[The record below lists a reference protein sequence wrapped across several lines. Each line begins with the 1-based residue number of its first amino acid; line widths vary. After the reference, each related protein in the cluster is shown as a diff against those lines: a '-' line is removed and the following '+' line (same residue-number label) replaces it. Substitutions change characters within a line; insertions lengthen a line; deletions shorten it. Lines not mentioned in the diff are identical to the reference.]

1 LENVLMK
8 RLKENIL
15 LDPSVMNLY
24 DIKRIYLLENPLSNM
39 IPIQLEVNNK
49 WPQFL
54 PPITSFSIP
63 VNIIQAVSPGG
74 QNALNVYQVKVRTC
88 SLALVQ
94 YIRELVSKKNI
105 LFQTKSGFPFLQNA
119 CCDEILQYPPK
130 KVLEYFYQDAAIEKM
145 VSMLHNLSIKI
156 TDMKRKRK
164 ASTIQKELR
173 MPIHLSKD
181 TEKAQKRNI
190 FYSYEPMLFYAV
202 LIHYAHLDSDIYPI
216 PVELER
222 FCNKKPIDMSEDKY
236 SRNASLLEKMHF
248 LEKHHIKMDVT
259 KTIDLMNIIHQRNEI
274 EIIPTMEISYKQK
287 IESALESFQEKNR
300 DIPSLNTYISS
311 WLDKPNYKDMNNS
324 IKAELLSFIGRN
336 LSDKLTLNELNAKT
350 KVLYFYN
357 TEIPLNN
364 LANHMK
370 SLVYRFGIIYPCF
383 LQKESNRKLI
393 PFRWEL
399 LPEDVQYIY
408 KNTQTYRKLLEPFV
422 KNTLI
427 LPIFENS
434 VERIKPLLD
443 FMNYAILSMENKTIE
458 EYYELALFVI
468 HIIFLTWIGLIDH
481 PDIYKTVT
489 RNIRKNIEIEQEE
502 NRIRSNSNS
511 QLMLDENEDILEE
524 VDITSI
530 QIEQKD
536 EIQQCLAD
544 LFLVMFSTIQSKV
557 KINAKEPVMM
567 SYVDIMREVDFS
579 KDREKQRLKD
589 RFKKMG
595 TDERKAEIVL
605 KKLHLGDFAVDMK
618 KINQYGKTDLLGDKD
633 EEDEDEEV
641 EAYLIEQEREEF
653 METRNGDSNLE
664 DQGEEEDIEDINEY
678 AYDNFE
684 EGGYD
689 E

>member
-1 LENVLMK
+1 
-8 RLKENIL
+8 
-15 LDPSVMNLY
+15 
-24 DIKRIYLLENPLSNM
+24 
-39 IPIQLEVNNK
+39 
-49 WPQFL
+49 
-54 PPITSFSIP
+54 
-63 VNIIQAVSPGG
+63 
-74 QNALNVYQVKVRTC
+74 
-88 SLALVQ
+88 
-94 YIRELVSKKNI
+94 
-105 LFQTKSGFPFLQNA
+105 
-119 CCDEILQYPPK
+119 
-130 KVLEYFYQDAAIEKM
+130 
-145 VSMLHNLSIKI
+145 
-156 TDMKRKRK
+156 
-164 ASTIQKELR
+164 
-173 MPIHLSKD
+173 
-181 TEKAQKRNI
+181 
-190 FYSYEPMLFYAV
+190 
-202 LIHYAHLDSDIYPI
+202 
-216 PVELER
+216 
-222 FCNKKPIDMSEDKY
+222 
-236 SRNASLLEKMHF
+236 
-248 LEKHHIKMDVT
+248 
-259 KTIDLMNIIHQRNEI
+259 
-274 EIIPTMEISYKQK
+274 
-287 IESALESFQEKNR
+287 
-300 DIPSLNTYISS
+300 
-311 WLDKPNYKDMNNS
+311 MNNS
-324 IKAELLSFIGRN
+324 LKAELLSFIGRN

-357 TEIPLNN
+357 TEIPINN
-364 LANHMK
+364 LANYMK

-408 KNTQTYRKLLEPFV
+408 KNTQTYRTLLEPFV

-434 VERIKPLLD
+434 VERIKPLFD
-443 FMNYAILSMENKTIE
+443 YMSYALLSMENESIE

-468 HIIFLTWIGLIDH
+468 HGIFLTWIGLIDH

-511 QLMLDENEDILEE
+511 QLMLDEDEDILEE

-633 EEDEDEEV
+633 EEDEDEEI